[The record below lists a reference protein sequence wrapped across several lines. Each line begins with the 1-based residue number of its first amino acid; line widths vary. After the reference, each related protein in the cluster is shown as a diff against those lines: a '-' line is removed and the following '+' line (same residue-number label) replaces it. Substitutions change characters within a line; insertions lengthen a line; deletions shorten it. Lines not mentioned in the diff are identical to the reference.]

1 MKIRLFP
8 KRSSGSELVR
18 NIVAGTVIW
27 AGALALVVF
36 FVLEPS
42 DSVQQ
47 QLGISDVVSEVAANL
62 PEIPVEPDVEQTDEI
77 FNNPP
82 PSSVTSEPVEQ
93 TAPDSSDESQ
103 AQTGETDVPASS
115 IVYEGDSGESP
126 SSIESEPE
134 QVETASV
141 EAAPSEPEVPAS
153 EVSVQV
159 ETETTQVAIAPT
171 PEPVPEEVPSEAPA
185 STASTN
191 TSASTTTPTVSTVA
205 SIRRELFIQ
214 IGAFAK
220 LENAEEK
227 RKEYSRALYPVKVT
241 KDDAS
246 RHLVLV
252 GPYLTESEA
261 KRVQSKLTTEFKL
274 KDSFLKF
281 VDTEIIREA
290 AAATSQSGTGGTQS
304 SSSGSGAGSTTVANG
319 WYVRVGAFKN
329 LGNARTSKLRV
340 EKLNLTTILTS
351 DSQYNVLMVGPFV
364 EKGDAQIALN
374 KISQELEIKDAYIVD
389 INS

>member
-8 KRSSGSELVR
+8 KRSSGPELVR

-47 QLGISDVVSEVAANL
+47 QLGISDAVTEVAAIV
-62 PEIPVEPDVEQTDEI
+62 PENPIEADAEQADDI
-77 FNNPP
+77 FTNPP

-93 TAPDSSDESQ
+93 TASDSSDESQ
-103 AQTGETDVPASS
+103 TGETEVPASS
-115 IVYEGDSGESP
+115 IVYEGDSGESSP
-126 SSIESEPE
+126 TTENELEQTETASTEPAQSEPE
-134 QVETASV
+134 E
-141 EAAPSEPEVPAS
+141 PAS
-153 EVSVQV
+153 EVSAQV
-159 ETETTQVAIAPT
+159 ETEASQVAVAPT
-171 PEPVPEEVPSEAPA
+171 PEPVPEEVPSEAPTS
-185 STASTN
+185 STG
-191 TSASTTTPTVSTVA
+191 SASTGATPTLTNVTST
-205 SIRRELFIQ
+205 RRELFIQ

-261 KRVQSKLTTEFKL
+261 KRVQSNLTTEFKL

-281 VDTEIIREA
+281 VDTEIVREA

-304 SSSGSGAGSTTVANG
+304 SGSVSGAGSATVVNG

-340 EKLNLTTILTS
+340 EKLNLATIITS
-351 DSQYNVLMVGPFV
+351 DSQYNILMVGPFV

>member
-8 KRSSGSELVR
+8 KRSSGPELVR
-18 NIVAGTVIW
+18 NIVAGTLIW
-27 AGALALVVF
+27 AGALALIVF

-47 QLGISDVVSEVAANL
+47 QLGISDAVTEVAAIM
-62 PEIPVEPDVEQTDEI
+62 PENPIEADAEQADDI
-77 FNNPP
+77 FTNPP

-93 TAPDSSDESQ
+93 TASDSSDESQ
-103 AQTGETDVPASS
+103 TGETEVPASS
-115 IVYEGDSGESP
+115 IVYEGDSGESSP
-126 SSIESEPE
+126 TTENEPE
-134 QVETASV
+134 QTETAST
-141 EAAPSEPEVPAS
+141 EPAPSEPEEPTS
-153 EVSVQV
+153 EVSAQV
-159 ETETTQVAIAPT
+159 EAEATQVAVAPT

-185 STASTN
+185 SSTE
-191 TSASTTTPTVSTVA
+191 SASTGTTPTVTNVTST
-205 SIRRELFIQ
+205 RRELFIQ

-261 KRVQSKLTTEFKL
+261 KRVQSNLTTEFKL

-281 VDTEIIREA
+281 VDTEIVREA

-304 SSSGSGAGSTTVANG
+304 SGSVSGAGSATVVKG

-340 EKLNLTTILTS
+340 EKLNLATIITS
-351 DSQYNVLMVGPFV
+351 DSQYNILMVGPFV

>member
-47 QLGISDVVSEVAANL
+47 QLGISDAVTEVAAIV
-62 PEIPVEPDVEQTDEI
+62 PENPIKADAEQTDDI
-77 FNNPP
+77 FTNPP

-93 TAPDSSDESQ
+93 TASDSSDESQ
-103 AQTGETDVPASS
+103 SQTGETEVPASS
-115 IVYEGDSGESP
+115 IVYEGDSGESSP
-126 SSIESEPE
+126 TAENEPEQTETASTQPAQSEPE
-134 QVETASV
+134 E
-141 EAAPSEPEVPAS
+141 PAS
-153 EVSVQV
+153 EVSAQV
-159 ETETTQVAIAPT
+159 ETEASQVAVAPT
-171 PEPVPEEVPSEAPA
+171 PEPVPEEVPSEAPTS
-185 STASTN
+185 STG
-191 TSASTTTPTVSTVA
+191 SASTGATPTLTNVTST
-205 SIRRELFIQ
+205 RRELFIQ

-261 KRVQSKLTTEFKL
+261 KRVQSNLTTEFKL

-281 VDTEIIREA
+281 VDTEIVREA
-290 AAATSQSGTGGTQS
+290 AAATSQSGTGGNQ
-304 SSSGSGAGSTTVANG
+304 SSGSEPGAGSATVVKG

-340 EKLNLTTILTS
+340 EKLNLATIITS
-351 DSQYNVLMVGPFV
+351 DSQYNILMVGPFV